1 MGTKRFGL
9 DGGDATADQ
18 VLRFAAGYAHVET
31 AVLRLIAGT
40 IERCDVA
47 GQEGIA
53 FLGLHFADAIEIP
66 EAGDVQVEVGLFG

>member
-1 MGTKRFGL
+1 ML
-9 DGGDATADQ
+9 C
-18 VLRFAAGYAHVET
+18 FAARNTHVET
-31 AVLRLIAGT
+31 AVFRGIART

-66 EAGDVQVEVGLFG
+66 EAGDVQIEEVGLFG